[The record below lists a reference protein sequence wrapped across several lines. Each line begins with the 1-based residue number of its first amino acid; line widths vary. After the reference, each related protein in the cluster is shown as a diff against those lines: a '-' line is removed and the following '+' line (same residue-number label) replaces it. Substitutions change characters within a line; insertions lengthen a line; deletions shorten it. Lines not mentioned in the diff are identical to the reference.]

1 MFTRV
6 FPRFGSSRLF
16 LGSFRSSFASSS
28 SRPNRTEPF
37 GRGRWRERTRWRG
50 KEPSMNGP
58 FTSLYVPFGPFLG
71 SFHLP
76 LGPSYR
82 RALREEVSGGRMTK
96 RADKQRDR
104 EEWDTSVHSFLPHRL
119 VSSSSLRSLRSLRSE
134 NDMRVRMRSTG
145 TNMEG
150 RERGTR
156 TQGHFGF
163 RLHWPFTCPLR
174 SLLIIPVG
182 DSRHVRRS
190 SPGSSLACRSLRDT
204 SPGETV
210 EHVRKG
216 RG

>member
-1 MFTRV
+1 VCSVVRLTGSYRPCLSRFLISSSRHSLRSVPSPKDRMFTRV

-104 EEWDTSVHSFLPHRL
+104 EEWDTTVHSFLPHRL
-119 VSSSSLRSLRSLRSE
+119 ISSSSLRSLRSLRSE

-145 TNMEG
+145 TNMEVM
-150 RERGTR
+150 RAE
-156 TQGHFGF
+156 
-163 RLHWPFTCPLR
+163 
-174 SLLIIPVG
+174 
-182 DSRHVRRS
+182 
-190 SPGSSLACRSLRDT
+190 
-204 SPGETV
+204 
-210 EHVRKG
+210 G